1 MKYFCCDDLRRQ
13 KLLDQSAADPQL
25 INGIDFLEVLDD
37 LSLPDEARQRT
48 LFVYFLF
55 KNRLDALL
63 LPEGWDKKTDKTSKV
78 RIEGG
83 TRIRGVQIE
92 WAHVA
97 NSLPASAMTPEEA
110 QWLPAS
116 ADDKKRLLVVRTN
129 SNGDFSRYTLRIV
142 QKAEDMHELR
152 PPAGFDPILSA
163 VEFSFKARCP
173 SDFDCRPRRICPG
186 SAKRAP
192 EINYLAKDY
201 ASFRQLMF
209 DRMALTAPGWQ
220 ERNPADIGV
229 TLVEW
234 LSYIGD
240 QLSYAQ
246 DAVATEAYLATA
258 RRRTSVR
265 RHARLVDYAMHDG
278 CNARTWVHVE
288 FEGLEPVILDKG
300 TPFLS
305 RSRED
310 QARIPKDDFKPEKV
324 LAERRILFESM
335 HDAVLC
341 KDHNTLSFYT
351 WGDTRCCLPAGATR
365 ATLKGHRPE
374 LKAGDVLI
382 FNEVRD
388 PQTGRPEDADPAH
401 RHAVLL
407 THVVSSEPGQPETPL
422 QDALYGEK
430 ITEIEWAETD
440 ALPFPLCISAKADEE
455 HGSGDIPEASLAL
468 GNNVLADHGL
478 TRSEEKIKEGV
489 MEAVPARRRVHPQVA
504 AQDRC
509 QADEPAWKYPR
520 FRPALKEK
528 PLTFRQEF
536 PKEIFFGFELSAAG
550 ANSLAG
556 GLDGHDLPAELKTR
570 FEKRKVD
577 FLAAR
582 LSVQGSK
589 NIWSASD
596 GSRAYLIRR
605 TNNRFDI
612 LPLPPSAASLSRV
625 NLEAALPGISLT
637 ETDNKSK
644 KHAWSPVRDLLE
656 SRPEE
661 RHFAVEVENDGT
673 SRIRFGDDVVGARPD
688 PGSTFDAK
696 YRIGNGTAG
705 NIGAGALA
713 HVVSDDADVVAVTNP
728 LPAQG
733 GTEPETIEQVRE
745 KAPFAFR
752 RQERAVTADDYAE
765 AAKRHPSVQNAVAT
779 YRWTGS
785 WHSVF
790 LTVDRKGGLPVDKDF
805 QTGMRDHIERFR
817 LAGYDVVVDSPRF
830 VSLEI
835 EILVCVKPGYFRENV
850 KEALLEV
857 LSGGRLA
864 DGRLGVFHPDRFSF
878 GQPVY
883 LSRIYEAVLGV
894 AGVQSAVVKT
904 FQRQD
909 EDSPDALEEGKLVL
923 GRLEIARLEND
934 PNYPDHGVLRIEMGG
949 GQ

>member
-13 KLLDQSAADPQL
+13 KLLDQDKSDPQL

-48 LFVYFLF
+48 LFVHFLF
-55 KNRLDALL
+55 MNGVDSLV
-63 LPEGWDKKTDKTSKV
+63 WDKDINAPSERKI

-83 TRIRGVQIE
+83 TRIRDIQVE
-92 WAHVA
+92 WAYVA
-97 NSLPASAMTPEEA
+97 SALPAGKLTPEEA
-110 QWLPAS
+110 HWLPA
-116 ADDKKRLLVVRTN
+116 AAEDKKRLLVVRTN
-129 SNGDFSRYTLRIV
+129 SNGDFSRYRLRVVRI
-142 QKAEDMHELR
+142 AEDADETC

-163 VEFSFKARCP
+163 IEFSFKTGCP
-173 SDFDCRPRRICPG
+173 SDFDCRPRRICP
-186 SAKRAP
+186 SQPVRAP

-201 ASFRQLMF
+201 ASFRQLML
-209 DRMALTAPGWQ
+209 DRMALTAPDWQ
-220 ERNPADIGV
+220 ERNPADLGV
-229 TLVEW
+229 TLVELLSQAADE
-234 LSYIGD
+234 LSYF
-240 QLSYAQ
+240 Q

-288 FEGLEPVILDKG
+288 FEGGEPAILNKG

-305 RSRED
+305 RAPED
-310 QARIPKDDFKPEKV
+310 KDRIPTADFKPANI
-324 LAERRILFESM
+324 LAERRIAFESI
-335 HDAVLC
+335 HDVVLC
-341 KDHNTLSFYT
+341 KDHNILSFYT

-365 ATLKGHRPE
+365 ATLKKHLPD

-382 FNEVRD
+382 FKEIVD
-388 PQTGRPEDADPAH
+388 PRTGRPEDADPVR
-401 RHAVLL
+401 RHPVLL
-407 THVVSSEPGQPETPL
+407 THVASVASGVRL
-422 QDALYGEK
+422 KDDLYGEE
-430 ITEIEWAETD
+430 ITEIEWSQPD

-455 HGSGDIPEASLAL
+455 HGFGDIPEATVAL
-468 GNNVLADHGL
+468 GNIVLADHGMKQ
-478 TRSEEKIKEGV
+478 SEEKMSDGATET
-489 MEAVPARRRVHPQVA
+489 VPDPRRIHPQTT

-509 QADEPAWKYPR
+509 QAEEPAWKHPR
-520 FRPALKEK
+520 FRPALREK

-536 PKEIFFGFELSAAG
+536 PEKILFGFELSAAA
-550 ANSLAG
+550 ANTLAG
-556 GLDGHDLPAELKTR
+556 GLDGHDLPAALKTR
-570 FEKRKVD
+570 FEQRKVD
-577 FLAAR
+577 FLAGR

-589 NIWSASD
+589 GRWSASD
-596 GSRAYLIRR
+596 GRRAYLIRR

-612 LPLPPSAASLSRV
+612 LTLPPSAAILGRV
-625 NLEAALPGISLT
+625 NPEAAGPDISLT
-637 ETDNKSK
+637 ETDHNNET
-644 KHAWSPVRDLLE
+644 HTWSPVRDLLE

-661 RHFAVEVENDGT
+661 RHFSVEVENDGT
-673 SRIRFGDDVVGARPD
+673 SRIRFGDDVYGARPD
-688 PGSTFDAK
+688 PGSTFDAA
-696 YRIGNGTAG
+696 YRVGNGTAG

-713 HVVSDDADVVAVTNP
+713 HIVSDDAAVVGVTNP

-733 GTEPETIEQVRE
+733 GTESETVDEVRE

-752 RQERAVTADDYAE
+752 KQERAVTADDYAE
-765 AAKRHPSVQNAVAT
+765 VAKRHSSVQNAVAT

-785 WHSVF
+785 WHTVL
-790 LTVDRKGGLPVDKDF
+790 LTVDRKGGLPVDADF
-805 QTGMRDHIERFR
+805 REEIQKHIERFR
-817 LAGYDVVVDSPRF
+817 LAGYDVVIDSPRF
-830 VSLEI
+830 VSLEV
-835 EILVCVKPGYFRENV
+835 EILVCVRPGYFRENV

-857 LSGGRLA
+857 LSSGRLP

-894 AGVQSAVVKT
+894 PGVQSAVVKT

-909 EDSPDALEEGKLVL
+909 EDSPEALEEGKLIL